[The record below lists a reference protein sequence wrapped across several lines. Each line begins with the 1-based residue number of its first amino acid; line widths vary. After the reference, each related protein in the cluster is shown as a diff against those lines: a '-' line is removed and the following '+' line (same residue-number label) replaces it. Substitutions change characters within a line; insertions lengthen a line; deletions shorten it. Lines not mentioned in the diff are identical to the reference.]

1 MTTTITRDQI
11 IDQML
16 ARSIEIGQDDESGP
30 YYTAWANDNDVN
42 RETQPGDYDYIIQPA
57 IDAGLDRD
65 DAGELFCKEKMHR
78 EICRAAREA
87 FPNYKAEEC

>member
-1 MTTTITRDQI
+1 MSTIITSDQI
-11 IDQML
+11 IAQML
-16 ARSIEIGQDDESGP
+16 ARAIEIGQDDESGP

-65 DAGELFCKEKMHR
+65 DASDLFRSEKMHR
-78 EICRAAREA
+78 EICRAACDA
-87 FPNYKAEEC
+87 FPPSTED